1 MSGQDVAFGKAR
13 RLQGSLYT
21 IIFGYKEK
29 TSALRAGRMA
39 VKLVKAILKGQPVNM
54 GQWIS
59 ELKDMLIKGMLGP
72 STQAIYSEV

>member
-1 MSGQDVAFGKAR
+1 MESTSP
-13 RLQGSLYT
+13 QGSLYT

-59 ELKDMLIKGMLGP
+59 ELKDMLIKGMLV
-72 STQAIYSEV
+72 QALKQYTVKS